1 MSAGVLMFTVE
12 WVVDRGASTPDVVER
27 EVSQSDSLAA
37 VIAAARAR
45 AGKMKSLHKGNPP
58 DGFLILDSSGK
69 EVSRWIPRGRP
80 NA

>member
-1 MSAGVLMFTVE
+1 MFTVE
-12 WVVDRGASTPDVVER
+12 WVADRGAGAPEVLER
-27 EVSQSDSLAA
+27 EMSQSDSLAS

-45 AGKMKSLHKGNPP
+45 AGKMKSLHKSNPP
-58 DGFLILDSSGK
+58 DGFLILDSAGK